1 MRFTERDEPFCRLDT
16 NVVSTSRRGVS
27 REFVPW
33 NAHRRHTGRAR
44 TVRFGS
50 SKHFANFP
58 SGTPTAPSPEDMD
71 SRTVAVP
78 EAPPAETQAHDNED
92 CAPAWFKWV
101 TRASIVFGIAGI
113 AITAWIVGV
122 GTILDHLEQ
131 IGPWFLVLVGAEMIS
146 TVCDATA
153 VYLMTRGTGAPSFRD
168 VIVAQFAGRA
178 VNSVTPA
185 SNLGEALKV
194 SLLARQCS
202 TGRIIAAVLYCE
214 LTAVVISLCV
224 IAVGTVATAFMFDV
238 VPAAKLLMCAA
249 ALVSACV
256 AATVVVLVRRGM
268 LGTLTAFLARIHVI
282 SKARHER
289 WKGRLQDL
297 DRRLRGEVGGEH
309 RGGAIAAI
317 AISQTLQKVITY
329 GTVMAAGYLLGPGQ
343 FLALLSAGVVLGWI
357 STIIPMGL
365 GISEGSNAA
374 LFALIGAPSALGV
387 ALALARRV
395 NQVVFALLGF
405 AVLTADR
412 VASRVHRQ
420 LRTNRT
426 PRTRPAHV

>member
-1 MRFTERDEPFCRLDT
+1 
-16 NVVSTSRRGVS
+16 
-27 REFVPW
+27 
-33 NAHRRHTGRAR
+33 
-44 TVRFGS
+44 
-50 SKHFANFP
+50 
-58 SGTPTAPSPEDMD
+58 MD
-71 SRTVAVP
+71 SRTVTVP
-78 EAPPAETQAHDNED
+78 DALPAETSAHADED
-92 CAPAWFKWV
+92 CAPEWFKWV
-101 TRASIVFGIAGI
+101 TRISIVFGIAGI
-113 AITAWIVGV
+113 AVTAWVVGV
-122 GTILDHLEQ
+122 GTIFDHLRM
-131 IGPWFLVLVGAEMIS
+131 IGPWFLVLVGVEMIS
-146 TVCDATA
+146 TCCDATA
-153 VYLMTRGTGAPSFRD
+153 VYLMTRGTGAPSYRD

-194 SLLARQCS
+194 SLLARHCS
-202 TGRIIAAVLYCE
+202 TGRIIAGVLYCE
-214 LTAVVISLCV
+214 LTAVVISLSV
-224 IAVGTVATAFMFDV
+224 IAVGTCATAFLFDLEPV
-238 VPAAKLLMCAA
+238 VQVALCAA

-268 LGTLTAFLARIHVI
+268 LGTLTAFLARIHII

-289 WKGRLQDL
+289 WKGRLRDL

-317 AISQTLQKVITY
+317 AISQTLQKALTY

-374 LFALIGAPSALGV
+374 LFALIGAPTALGV

-395 NQVVFALLGF
+395 NQVVFSLLGF

-420 LRTNRT
+420 LRTRR
-426 PRTRPAHV
+426 PTRPAHV

>member
-1 MRFTERDEPFCRLDT
+1 MDH
-16 NVVSTSRRGVS
+16 V
-27 REFVPW
+27 
-33 NAHRRHTGRAR
+33 
-44 TVRFGS
+44 
-50 SKHFANFP
+50 
-58 SGTPTAPSPEDMD
+58 AP
-71 SRTVAVP
+71 VQ
-78 EAPPAETQAHDNED
+78 AEED
-92 CAPAWFKWV
+92 CAPEWFKWV
-101 TRASIVFGIAGI
+101 TRISILFG
-113 AITAWIVGV
+113 IVGV
-122 GTILDHLEQ
+122 IVTAWVVGIGTILDHLEM
-131 IGPWFLVLVGAEMIS
+131 IGPWFLVLVSVEMIS
-146 TVCDATA
+146 TCCDATA
-153 VYLMTRGTGAPSFRD
+153 VYLMTRGLGAPSYRD

-194 SLLARQCS
+194 SLLSRQCS

-214 LTAVVISLCV
+214 LTAVVMSLAV
-224 IAVGTVATAFMFDV
+224 IAVGTFATAFMFDLL
-238 VPAAKLLMCAA
+238 PIAKVALCAA

-268 LGTLTAFLARIHVI
+268 LGTLTSFLARLHII

-289 WKGRLQDL
+289 WKGRLIDL
-297 DRRLRGEVGGEH
+297 DRRLSGEVGGGH
-309 RGGAIAAI
+309 RHAAIVAI
-317 AISQTLQKVITY
+317 AISQTLQKALAY

-374 LFALIGAPSALGV
+374 LFALIGAPIALGV

-405 AVLTADR
+405 AILTLDR

-420 LRTNRT
+420 I
-426 PRTRPAHV
+426 RTRPVHV

>member
-1 MRFTERDEPFCRLDT
+1 
-16 NVVSTSRRGVS
+16 
-27 REFVPW
+27 
-33 NAHRRHTGRAR
+33 
-44 TVRFGS
+44 
-50 SKHFANFP
+50 
-58 SGTPTAPSPEDMD
+58 
-71 SRTVAVP
+71 
-78 EAPPAETQAHDNED
+78 
-92 CAPAWFKWV
+92 
-101 TRASIVFGIAGI
+101 VFGLAGI
-113 AITAWIVGV
+113 IVTAWVVGV
-122 GTILDHLEQ
+122 RTIFEHLGK
-131 IGPWFLVLVGAEMIS
+131 IGPWFLVLVAVEMIS
-146 TVCDATA
+146 TVCDASA
-153 VYLMTRGTGAPSFRD
+153 VYLMTRGTGAPSYRD

-202 TGRIIAAVLYCE
+202 TGRIIAGVLYCE
-214 LTAVVISLCV
+214 LTAVVISLVV
-224 IAVGTVATAFMFDV
+224 IAIGTVATAFLFDV
-238 VPAAKLLMCAA
+238 VPIARILMCAA

-268 LGTLTAFLARIHVI
+268 LGTLTAFLARLHII

-309 RGGAIAAI
+309 RRGAVACVAV
-317 AISQTLQKVITY
+317 SQTLQKVITY
-329 GTVMAAGYLLGPGQ
+329 GTVMAAGYMLGPGQ

-365 GISEGSNAA
+365 GISEGGNVA
-374 LFALIGAPSALGV
+374 LFALIGAPTALGV

-420 LRTNRT
+420 LRTR
-426 PRTRPAHV
+426 PTRPAHV